1 MYWSRKRTFVNFI
14 MFWYNYKVMNHSNQ
28 LRSIL
33 KASGWSQEE
42 LARRLDVSFVTLN
55 AWVNARSE
63 PRKKAADAIRIL
75 YFEIIGSDSTDLGL
89 LDERKKQALQFKTT
103 TRQIVTSQ
111 ERLDKLTLHLTYHT
125 NTIEGSTMTLSDT
138 EEVLFHH
145 KTLTNR
151 TQIEQMEARNHQA
164 ALLWLLD
171 QLQDKTFAVTVDL
184 IKGLHLRL
192 MNGIISDAG
201 EYRRHSV
208 RIMGAQVT
216 VANYLKVSVLIDELV
231 ANISQDSKD
240 KDPIA
245 LLSATHAHFE
255 KIHPFSD
262 GNGRVGRLL
271 MLAQALDANLTPPLV
286 LKEKKQAYY
295 KYLELAQTKE
305 NFVPL
310 ELFMTESIISA
321 HGLLFE

>member
-1 MYWSRKRTFVNFI
+1 M
-14 MFWYNYKVMNHSNQ
+14 NYSDQ
-28 LRSIL
+28 LKSIL

-42 LARRLDVSFVTLN
+42 LARRLSVSFVTLN

-63 PRKKAADAIRIL
+63 PRKKAGDAIRIL
-75 YFEIIGSDSTDLGL
+75 YFEIIGSDSTDLDL
-89 LDERKKQALQFKTT
+89 LGEQKKQALQLKMTA
-103 TRQIVTSQ
+103 RQIVTSQ
-111 ERLDKLTLHLTYHT
+111 DTLDKLTLHLTYHT

-151 TQIEQMEARNHQA
+151 TQVEQMEARNHQA
-164 ALLWLLD
+164 AFLWLLD
-171 QLQDKTFAVTVDL
+171 RIQNKNFAITSDL
-184 IKGLHLRL
+184 IKSLHLRL

-208 RIMGAQVT
+208 RIMGTRVT
-216 VANYLKVSVLIDELV
+216 VANYLKVPILIDELV
-231 ANISQDSKD
+231 TNINQASKD
-240 KDPIA
+240 TIA
-245 LLSATHAHFE
+245 SLSATHATFE

-271 MLAQALDANLTPPLV
+271 ILAQALNTNLTPPLV
-286 LKEKKQAYY
+286 QKERKQAYY

>member
-1 MYWSRKRTFVNFI
+1 M
-14 MFWYNYKVMNHSNQ
+14 NYSNQ
-28 LRSIL
+28 IKSIL

-63 PRKKAADAIRIL
+63 PRKKAGDAIRIL
-75 YFEIIGSDSTDLGL
+75 YFEIIGNDNTDLDL
-89 LDERKKQALQFKTT
+89 LAEQKKQALQLKTT
-103 TRQIVTSQ
+103 AHQITASQ
-111 ERLDKLTLHLTYHT
+111 ETLDKLTLHLTYHT

-164 ALLWLLD
+164 AFLWLLD
-171 QLQDKTFAVTVDL
+171 QIQNKSFAITVDL

-192 MNGIISDAG
+192 MNGILGDAG

-208 RIMGAQVT
+208 RIMGTQVT
-216 VANYLKVSVLIDELV
+216 VANHLKVPVLIDGLV
-231 ANISQDSKD
+231 TNISQAS

-245 LLSATHAHFE
+245 LLSETHAHFE

-271 MLAQALDANLTPPLV
+271 ALAQALDANLTPPLV
-286 LKEKKQAYY
+286 PKERKQAYY
-295 KYLELAQTKE
+295 KYLELSQAKE

-310 ELFMTESIISA
+310 ELFMAESMISA
-321 HGLLFE
+321 HELLF

>member
-1 MYWSRKRTFVNFI
+1 M
-14 MFWYNYKVMNHSNQ
+14 NYSDQ
-28 LRSIL
+28 LKSIL

-63 PRKKAADAIRIL
+63 PRKKAGDSIRIL
-75 YFEIIGSDSTDLGL
+75 YLEIIGSDSTDLDL
-89 LDERKKQALQFKTT
+89 LDQQKKRALQLKMTV
-103 TRQIVTSQ
+103 RQIVANQ
-111 ERLDKLTLHLTYHT
+111 EILDKLTLYLTYHT

-138 EEVLFHH
+138 EEVLFRH
-145 KTLTNR
+145 KTLANR

-164 ALLWLLD
+164 ALLWLLE
-171 QLQDKTFAVTVDL
+171 QLQDKTFTVTKEL

-216 VANYLKVSVLIDELV
+216 VANYLKVPVLVDELV
-231 ANISQDSKD
+231 ANTDQTSE
-240 KDPIA
+240 DPLA
-245 LLSATHAHFE
+245 LLSVTHATFE

-262 GNGRVGRLL
+262 GSGRVGRLL
-271 MLAQALDANLTPPLV
+271 MLAQALNANLTPPLV
-286 LKEKKQAYY
+286 QKERKQAYY

-305 NFVPL
+305 DFVPL
-310 ELFMTESIISA
+310 ELFMTESVIA
-321 HGLLFE
+321 AYGLLFE